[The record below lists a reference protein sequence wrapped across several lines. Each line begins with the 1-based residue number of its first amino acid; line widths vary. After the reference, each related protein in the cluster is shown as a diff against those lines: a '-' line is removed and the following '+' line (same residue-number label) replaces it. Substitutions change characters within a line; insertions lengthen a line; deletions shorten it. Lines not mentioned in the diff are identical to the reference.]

1 MGRRGPRPTPSA
13 VLKKRGSWRAGA
25 NGDEPRPERGAP
37 RCPVWL
43 DPEAKKLWRSVVPM
57 LDRAGV
63 LTMVDGQTLA
73 RYCQTWAR
81 WRKADAF
88 LQKNGETYTLRD
100 EAGKVKMLLPFPQ
113 VSIAGGLAQQLT
125 RLEQELGLTP
135 SARTRIRVD
144 MALPRDPGREELIQK
159 HFGLRRA

>member
-1 MGRRGPRPTPSA
+1 
-13 VLKKRGSWRAGA
+13 
-25 NGDEPRPERGAP
+25 
-37 RCPVWL
+37 
-43 DPEAKKLWRSVVPM
+43 M

-63 LTMVDGQTLA
+63 LTVVDGRRWRGTGGQ
-73 RYCQTWAR
+73 R

-144 MALPRDPGREELIQK
+144 MALPRDPEREELIQK